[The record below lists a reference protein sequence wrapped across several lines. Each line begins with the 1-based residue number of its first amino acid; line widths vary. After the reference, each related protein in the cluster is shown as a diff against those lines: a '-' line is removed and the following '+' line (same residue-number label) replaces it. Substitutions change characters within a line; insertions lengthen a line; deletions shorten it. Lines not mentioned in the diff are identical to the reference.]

1 MLASGIN
8 SLREPFK
15 FLRAILMLVL
25 FVAVRRGGSKNRNGS
40 PF

>member
-1 MLASGIN
+1 MLSSVIN

-25 FVAVRRGGSKNRNGS
+25 FVPCGSGVTRNRNDS
-40 PF
+40 LF

>member
-1 MLASGIN
+1 MLFSVIN

-25 FVAVRRGGSKNRNGS
+25 FVAARIGSQ
-40 PF
+40 